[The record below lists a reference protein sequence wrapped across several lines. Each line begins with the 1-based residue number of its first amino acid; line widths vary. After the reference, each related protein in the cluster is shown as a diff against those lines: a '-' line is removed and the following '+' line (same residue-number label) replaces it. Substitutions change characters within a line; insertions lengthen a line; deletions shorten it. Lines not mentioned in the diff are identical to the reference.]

1 MGGSRDTFCL
11 FSVHADR
18 SDVCLDDH
26 KYLIFVGF
34 GDRFPL
40 PKTV

>member
-1 MGGSRDTFCL
+1 MGGSGNIICL

-18 SDVCLDDH
+18 ADVCLDDH

-40 PKTV
+40 PEMV

>member
-1 MGGSRDTFCL
+1 MGGSRDIIRL
-11 FSVHADR
+11 SGVHADR
-18 SDVCLDDH
+18 ANVCMDDH